1 MNLSRLNKPR
11 AQLISRD
18 PLLLPIPPRCWN
30 SNRVMRNDDGDESAR
45 RERDHFNERAMQ
57 QAGRARRLRFF
68 VQGSDGRL
76 GEVTARRGREKI
88 RLRGWKNNSCYP

>member
-1 MNLSRLNKPR
+1 MNPSRLNKPR

-30 SNRVMRNDDGDESAR
+30 SNRVMRNGDDDGDDDESAR

-57 QAGRARRLRFF
+57 QAGRARGCVFSSKVRTDDSER
-68 VQGSDGRL
+68 
-76 GEVTARRGREKI
+76 
-88 RLRGWKNNSCYP
+88 